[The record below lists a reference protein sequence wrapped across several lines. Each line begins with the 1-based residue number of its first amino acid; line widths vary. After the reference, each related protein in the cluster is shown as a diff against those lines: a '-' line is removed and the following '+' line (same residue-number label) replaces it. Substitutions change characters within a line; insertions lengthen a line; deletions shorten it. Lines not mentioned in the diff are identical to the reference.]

1 MSVTDSLIA
10 WTKNVFLP
18 LGPLGLFITAFIES
32 TFFPIPPDVLL
43 IPLVLADPGSWWFLG
58 AVTTLGS
65 VLGAAAG
72 YYMGYRG
79 GRPLMEK
86 MVSER
91 NIERVESYYDEYGIL
106 AVGIAGFSP
115 VPYKVFTVTSG
126 VFQLNV
132 PGFIVVSTVSRGAR
146 FFLIAGILGFYGEQ
160 VVTVI
165 ETYLG
170 PISVIVAGL
179 IVVAYIIWKQYL

>member
-1 MSVTDSLIA
+1 MSVTDSLIS

-65 VLGAAAG
+65 VLGAGAG

-126 VFQLNV
+126 VFKLSF

-170 PISVIVAGL
+170 PLSVVIAAVIV
-179 IVVAYIIWKQYL
+179 IAYIVWKRYL